1 MALCLGVVRCGVAV
15 CCGAA
20 RGVRCVLCVGVLRRG
35 VIWVGVLCRV
45 AARCFALWWR
55 VVVVLWRGV
64 LWLVVIC
71 YATRRGVL
79 CCVDVMC
86 RYTMVGVMWL
96 VLMRLGPMRCVASR
110 RVVLWR
116 VARGVVRV
124 DTMR

>member
-1 MALCLGVVRCGVAV
+1 MAV

-116 VARGVVRV
+116 VGARVVR
-124 DTMR
+124 